1 MSLLND
7 DLTLNIDQ
15 TINHAESLIENGCH
29 GTIIF
34 GSTGQAQLL
43 PIAEKINLLNKLST
57 TKYKHKY
64 IVGTGL
70 NSLGETI
77 NLMNFPSTPR
87 WPDCC
92 SLISHQRKTYA
103 QTKC

>member
-1 MSLLND
+1 MSNIKGIYSASMSLLND

-43 PIAEKINLLNKLST
+43 PIEWRCQTPPEQHQEIRHQKSLTERL
-57 TKYKHKY
+57 YK
-64 IVGTGL
+64 
-70 NSLGETI
+70 
-77 NLMNFPSTPR
+77 
-87 WPDCC
+87 
-92 SLISHQRKTYA
+92 
-103 QTKC
+103 